1 MSSIGSPSPFFFG
14 GKKEAYA
21 VERSLRFN
29 HGDSPYLSFTPSSTG
44 NQKVWTF
51 SAWIKKTAVTN
62 DRHYIYSAND
72 SNSAYFALYF
82 DNDELYTYFDPGNNY
97 GSVSGRKFRDLG
109 AWFHIVHQVDAA
121 NTTQRIWINGT
132 EMSLNSSR
140 NPGNNNYPI
149 NQASKPIV
157 IGKHSWGSDYYI
169 DMYLAEVHYSD
180 GNKYEPSDFA
190 ETNAITG
197 QWIPKSPSITYGT
210 NGFYLNFSDTS
221 SLGADSSGNSN
232 NFTPNNFSTSAG
244 EGNDSVLDTPTT
256 NYCTLNSLDK
266 AAAITLKNGNL
277 QVDNSTTGNYDGFR
291 ATFGSKTGKYYWEIK
306 FPSTGY
312 MDAIGIARADGRI
325 DTGNQPTYRIVLGLG
340 SWYNS
345 YNSGGVATYV
355 NATPSGDYPS
365 VATWSGASNYSSNDI
380 YMIAVDFG
388 AGKIWW
394 GKNNSWFNN
403 SGTANPATGTD
414 PRITFTTGNE
424 WFPYSQSGDSSTSPQ
439 AYNFGQQ
446 GFAYTPPSGFVA
458 LNSANLPDPT
468 ILLPDKHF
476 DTKLYVGNGS
486 TGQTI
491 TYEFQPDFVW
501 MKNRSG
507 SNNHAAV
514 NTVVGRA
521 KGLYPDS
528 TSAEFNSAA
537 GRDVSA
543 FTSNGFTVGEP
554 EQASSTNNNGSN
566 IVAWAWNAGD
576 SDGKTYTV
584 KVHDFS
590 GNNRYIFDDFQTQA
604 VTLDLAEGGTYIFNM
619 DDASNASHPF
629 SIGTA
634 ANGTVYTD
642 ASVTYFL
649 DGVSKTYSEYTSGF
663 AAATTRRLHIT
674 SLPASAPVLYYW
686 CSAHSGM
693 GGQIN
698 TNSTLGSSNFDGAI
712 KSTVKAN
719 TTSGFSIVAYTGN
732 GVNDTDITIGH
743 GLGVTPDVVIIKARE
758 GTSSSQWIFWHKDLS
773 SHGSYTT
780 NLLFLNTTSAENY
793 YSDQFKSAQATTFT
807 IRTEE
812 AGNGR
817 VNQNGIDYLSLCF
830 SEVAG
835 YSKFGV
841 YNGNSSDNGPFVYT
855 GFSVSWLLVK
865 RRDGTTNWC
874 ILDNKRDPDNVANTR
889 LFPNS
894 SSADSVSSG
903 NVSAVDFLSNGFKV
917 RDSHQDGNSSSGE
930 YIYLAFAESPFKN
943 ARAR

>member
-14 GKKEAYA
+14 GKKEVYA
-21 VERSLRFN
+21 VDRSLRFN

-82 DNDELYTYFDPGNNY
+82 DDDELYTYFDPGNNY
-97 GSVSGRKFRDLG
+97 GSVSGRKFRDVG

-190 ETNAITG
+190 ETNSETG
-197 QWIPKSPSITYGT
+197 QWVPKSPSISYGT

-266 AAAITLKNGNL
+266 AGAITLKNGNL

-291 ATFGSKTGKYYWEIK
+291 GTFGSKTGKYYWEIK

-325 DTGNQPTYRIVLGLG
+325 DTNNQPTYRIVLGLG

-355 NATPSGDYPS
+355 NATPSGDYPN

-468 ILLPDKHF
+468 ILLPNKHF
-476 DTKLYVGNGS
+476 DTKLYTGNGS

-514 NTVVGRA
+514 NTVIGRA
-521 KGLYPDS
+521 KGLYPDVDS
-528 TSAEFNSAA
+528 GEFNSAA

-543 FTSNGFTVGEP
+543 FTSNGFAVGEP
-554 EQASSTNNNGSN
+554 EQASSTNNNGSS

-576 SDGKTYTV
+576 TDGKTYVV

-674 SLPASAPVLYYW
+674 SLPASAPLLYYW

-698 TNSTLGSSNFDGAI
+698 TNSTLGSSNFEGNTQA
-712 KSTVKAN
+712 TVKVN
-719 TTSGFSIVAYTGN
+719 TTAGFSIISWTAGGTSSGTYDTFGHGLGVRPSVLILKNRSSAGNWNVYNSNFSSANNKILQLSNTIAETTSSNYWGADNTTPSSTLVHVNQANYSSGAGANFIMYAFSEIAGYSRFGAYTGN
-732 GVNDTDITIGH
+732 GSSDGTFVFTGFRPAWI
-743 GLGVTPDVVIIKARE
+743 IIKRTDTTKSWA
-758 GTSSSQWIFWHKDLS
+758 IF
-773 SHGSYTT
+773 
-780 NLLFLNTTSAENY
+780 
-793 YSDQFKSAQATTFT
+793 
-807 IRTEE
+807 
-812 AGNGR
+812 
-817 VNQNGIDYLSLCF
+817 
-830 SEVAG
+830 
-835 YSKFGV
+835 
-841 YNGNSSDNGPFVYT
+841 
-855 GFSVSWLLVK
+855 
-865 RRDGTTNWC
+865 
-874 ILDNKRDPDNVANTR
+874 DNKRDPDNVASLFLYANTSGTEN
-889 LFPNS
+889 NS
-894 SSADSVSSG
+894 DFI
-903 NVSAVDFLSNGFKV
+903 DFLSNGFKFRTNSSV
-917 RDSHQDGNSSSGE
+917 GNDGGNS